1 MTKIDLD
8 SFIEVYKR
16 AFKKS
21 NRIAVAYNSY
31 RDLFVLLPSM
41 GNKPETL
48 LHVCSGVKPS
58 DIRETLKEYIKKRNS
73 DCHYTLLKY
82 R

>member
-8 SFIEVYKR
+8 SFIEVYKS

-21 NRIAVAYNSY
+21 NQIAVGYNPR
-31 RDLFVLLPSM
+31 RDLFVLLPPTFY
-41 GNKPETL
+41 KPEHL
-48 LHVCSGVKPS
+48 LHVCCGVKPS

-73 DCHYTLLKY
+73 DCHYALLKY

>member
-1 MTKIDLD
+1 MTKIELD
-8 SFIEVYKR
+8 YFVETYKR
-16 AFKKS
+16 MFKKS
-21 NRIAVAYNSY
+21 NRLAVAYDPY
-31 RDLFVLLPSM
+31 RDLFVMFPLRCY
-41 GNKPETL
+41 KPETL
-48 LHVCSGVKPS
+48 LHVCSGVPPR